1 MRYNVNMK
9 KNKNTFVISDTWFNR
24 PIGDKASMRVDDY
37 NDEIITKWNK
47 TVGGDDDV
55 YVLGG
60 FGVSDLYSI
69 AVKLNGN
76 IHFLNNF
83 YTDDEIHF
91 RDAFKKNVENSIDK
105 NLSDKLIFEDNQ
117 IVSLKD
123 EDVIL
128 SYFPLSYWYGKDTGT
143 MCFHG
148 LNDESKLK
156 ENNVS
161 CCSLKTDFKPL
172 NVAEVKEKIS
182 FFSEVISNNETFN
195 S

>member
-1 MRYNVNMK
+1 M
-9 KNKNTFVISDTWFNR
+9 NKNIFVISDTWFNR
-24 PIGDKASMRVDDY
+24 PFGEKASMRVNDY
-37 NDEIITKWNK
+37 NNEIITKWNK
-47 TVGGDDDV
+47 TVGKTDDV

-60 FGVSDLYSI
+60 FGISDLYSI

-83 YTDDEIHF
+83 YTDDENYF
-91 RDAFKKNVENSIDK
+91 RDVFKNNVENSIDK
-105 NLSDKLIFEDNQ
+105 KLSNKFIFEDDQ
-117 IVSLKD
+117 IISLKD
-123 EDVIL
+123 KDAIL

-161 CCSLKTDFKPL
+161 CYALKTDFKPL
-172 NVAEVKEKIS
+172 NVADVKEKIS
-182 FFSEVISNNETFN
+182 IFSTVIVD
-195 S
+195 

>member
-1 MRYNVNMK
+1 MNMK
-9 KNKNTFVISDTWFNR
+9 KNNNTFVISDTWFNR

-47 TVGGDDDV
+47 TVGEADDV

-83 YTDDEIHF
+83 YTDDEIYF
-91 RDAFKKNVENSIDK
+91 RDVFKKNVENSIDK
-105 NLSDKLIFEDNQ
+105 NLPDKLIFEDNQ

-123 EDVIL
+123 EDAIL

-148 LNDESKLK
+148 LNDESKLR

-161 CCSLKTDFKPL
+161 CCALKTDFKPL

-182 FFSEVISNNETFN
+182 FFSEVISNNEALN